1 MAQPVFQVESERYIH
16 AARAAVWNTLT
27 SLETWPRWN
36 TEIVAARW
44 VEGEPWREG
53 SVFELRHHGLFNRV
67 TATEAVLRMVSP
79 RRSAT
84 WESASTGIQVVNS
97 AQLRDD
103 GGGCLLTAR
112 HAYHGPAAHGL
123 RLLAARQQ
131 AKLNHAMGELKGFI
145 EGQPR

>member
-1 MAQPVFQVESERYIH
+1 MAQPVFQVESECYIH
-16 AARAAVWNTLT
+16 AARAAVWKALT
-27 SLETWPRWN
+27 RLETWPRWN

-44 VEGEPWREG
+44 VEGEPWQEG
-53 SVFELRHHGLFNRV
+53 SIFELRHHSLFKRI

-79 RRSAT
+79 LRSAT
-84 WESASTGIQVVNS
+84 WESEGPAIQVVNS
-97 AQLRDD
+97 AHLRDD
-103 GGGCLLTAR
+103 GGGCLLSAR

-131 AKLNHAMGELKGFI
+131 AKLDYAMRELKGFV